1 MKACRVAEEGKG
13 KSKGKGNDSTAQQ
26 QQQQH
31 TAHTESTARIS
42 GGWWGLAMVY

>member
-26 QQQQH
+26 QQQH

>member
-13 KSKGKGNDSTAQQ
+13 KGKGKGNDSTA